1 MGCRTLMCIWY
12 KGKKRR
18 EKAKDENFP
27 FAPTI
32 YHHVPNWEK
41 IDQLNRNANECLGGN
56 SLKKF
61 KSYKYFTC
69 QTITKSIKFRITYFQ
84 LKLIFIFEKP
94 KFTSD
99 FFVYLTMSWPNGS
112 N

>member
-41 IDQLNRNANECLGGN
+41 IDQLNRNASGCLGGN
-56 SLKKF
+56 SLKNLNPINILHAKPLPNLLNLGLPISNSN
-61 KSYKYFTC
+61 SYLYLKNQNSP
-69 QTITKSIKFRITYFQ
+69 QTS
-84 LKLIFIFEKP
+84 LFI
-94 KFTSD
+94 
-99 FFVYLTMSWPNGS
+99 
-112 N
+112 